1 MTGLGCFIAGQEA
14 QGGDLIS
21 LELHPFGTASFA
33 SQRCERPA
41 IQTETK
47 ERDYSVLPSSDG
59 YTYMLS
65 SKL

>member
-1 MTGLGCFIAGQEA
+1 MTGSGCFIAGQEA

-41 IQTETK
+41 VQTETK
-47 ERDYSVLPSSDG
+47 RRDCLVLPSFDG
-59 YTYMLS
+59 C
-65 SKL
+65 KNVEHEF